1 MANSSGLSRVSVIDS
16 VHLPPLFATAQH
28 TIQQSPMHRS
38 IDDVSPHASCSDT
51 ASNAHCHRTSDTVKS
66 RIRPNNGRSK
76 QHSSGSKNIASHA
89 NAGNCESGSDGL
101 PAAAAAARQQS
112 IPSVNPTPS
121 VNNKST
127 ILSKNNLP
135 PSALNDKW
143 QTKFQEQYRGS
154 RSRHALPYSTYATMA
169 SAIDNPN
176 PSKGRMSE
184 STAAKLNAL
193 RPKLLGMAFAPWSI
207 LEYMTFTGPPLE
219 YGGNTTSESR
229 SPRDKHARNPSAF
242 PSKSLQ
248 SAHPALETH
257 YKLRASDTGSSSLS
271 KSASVPLG
279 KHESSAQLSTVA
291 RSSTNP
297 PLRGGDDCSAAMR
310 DSISDRTFSDSLYI
324 STGKLNSDRDS
335 RLTTALA
342 TESLNSVEKDK
353 CALLSDSD
361 LKQSIRYKSAPLNV
375 SAMDP
380 VIVINDGYMSS
391 DAIKPDM
398 SFKQVDGA
406 VSTLKSTPLESPR
419 LATAQTT
426 GTASDTNFKP
436 QNKPVARPA
445 YSFGKIKQKTLA
457 DSKQSQPQATIIN
470 TENQKLECHGSSNTS
485 SASMGQSAHNDP
497 KKEFNVLLIKGWE
510 QVHKRLHSVV
520 IKIPISISDI
530 KAAHMAQQKL
540 AQSKSTEKGF
550 ADPQHTSKSLA
561 FSQFNGG
568 KSALPKLRISN
579 SSQYSS
585 VNKLGQERQT
595 DLSSKLP
602 TAQSYSSSL
611 QSSPV
616 DLSRSNSAS
625 AGKSSKTLA
634 ANSRSNSTEQ
644 RILNPKKKPMKFE
657 KSASK
662 GMTERKSLQSPRRP
676 TSAADDRKRQAPPR
690 NDTDE
695 DVLVSRTKKRSP
707 NQEVGIERF
716 SKKESPSQSRT
727 TISNSSV
734 AMQHS
739 KSYQPEPDID
749 RKPKRMRSSTSPTMD
764 TFLSEKSFKASL
776 NSKVENK
783 KKQAVPSKV
792 SNSSGKV
799 ELNGQQNNRSRKDMN
814 HASKCIEPSNN
825 KRKDRDPISTN
836 GTEKVASNDGL
847 RSVKRIKGET
857 GVNETMDAKREQVG
871 SKSSLDRDKNNTKDS
886 SYISPP
892 SIPKTRPY
900 SQANRRELSN
910 EMSLHRSAHE
920 DPLNHT
926 TSHHS
931 NSDVDSSRNIK
942 GSHSE
947 DGYFHK
953 NSTAKQDE
961 SSSRSKSS
969 SDSLAIKADRTTKV
983 SPRSVDFPKSH
994 SAHQR
999 PATQSPYTHTPISTH
1014 TVSSAHSTSSLSL
1027 DFNTRGTHSFT
1038 AASPVK
1044 PLTETDWRQLGI
1056 HHKRSG
1062 DANNLRIKN
1071 SSRGSPRYKQ
1081 ARVMQCLH
1089 YSASVICFMMTTSI
1103 RDEASGTN
1111 SYVNACPSKE
1121 TCVDSLLKAAF
1132 GLMRSEDWDP
1142 LHSLLLRCH
1151 ASLITRALN
1160 FTQRAYQNQQ
1170 RDKTR
1175 LQRKLDDT
1183 TIPND
1188 IARLDT
1194 ELQKISAQIYANA
1207 TWYTEMSGF
1216 VVSTMKQAG
1225 KLCPD
1230 FHQMFHA
1237 YMLKGPISADS
1248 KPVVICETANHI
1260 LEAFA
1265 ASRFPDFFFEFFP
1278 ECLTTMS

>member
-1 MANSSGLSRVSVIDS
+1 
-16 VHLPPLFATAQH
+16 
-28 TIQQSPMHRS
+28 MHRS

-470 TENQKLECHGSSNTS
+470 TENQKLECHGSSNAS

-520 IKIPISISDI
+520 IKIPI
-530 KAAHMAQQKL
+530 
-540 AQSKSTEKGF
+540 
-550 ADPQHTSKSLA
+550 
-561 FSQFNGG
+561 N
-568 KSALPKLRISN
+568 
-579 SSQYSS
+579 
-585 VNKLGQERQT
+585 
-595 DLSSKLP
+595 
-602 TAQSYSSSL
+602 
-611 QSSPV
+611 
-616 DLSRSNSAS
+616 
-625 AGKSSKTLA
+625 
-634 ANSRSNSTEQ
+634 
-644 RILNPKKKPMKFE
+644 
-657 KSASK
+657 
-662 GMTERKSLQSPRRP
+662 
-676 TSAADDRKRQAPPR
+676 
-690 NDTDE
+690 
-695 DVLVSRTKKRSP
+695 
-707 NQEVGIERF
+707 
-716 SKKESPSQSRT
+716 
-727 TISNSSV
+727 
-734 AMQHS
+734 
-739 KSYQPEPDID
+739 
-749 RKPKRMRSSTSPTMD
+749 
-764 TFLSEKSFKASL
+764 
-776 NSKVENK
+776 
-783 KKQAVPSKV
+783 
-792 SNSSGKV
+792 
-799 ELNGQQNNRSRKDMN
+799 
-814 HASKCIEPSNN
+814 
-825 KRKDRDPISTN
+825 
-836 GTEKVASNDGL
+836 
-847 RSVKRIKGET
+847 
-857 GVNETMDAKREQVG
+857 
-871 SKSSLDRDKNNTKDS
+871 
-886 SYISPP
+886 
-892 SIPKTRPY
+892 
-900 SQANRRELSN
+900 
-910 EMSLHRSAHE
+910 
-920 DPLNHT
+920 
-926 TSHHS
+926 
-931 NSDVDSSRNIK
+931 
-942 GSHSE
+942 
-947 DGYFHK
+947 
-953 NSTAKQDE
+953 
-961 SSSRSKSS
+961 
-969 SDSLAIKADRTTKV
+969 
-983 SPRSVDFPKSH
+983 
-994 SAHQR
+994 
-999 PATQSPYTHTPISTH
+999 
-1014 TVSSAHSTSSLSL
+1014 
-1027 DFNTRGTHSFT
+1027 FNTRGTHSFT

>member
-470 TENQKLECHGSSNTS
+470 TENQKLECHGSSNAS

-595 DLSSKLP
+595 DLFSKLP

-644 RILNPKKKPMKFE
+644 RILNPKKKPIKFE

-676 TSAADDRKRQAPPR
+676 TSAADDRNRQAPPR

-695 DVLVSRTKKRSP
+695 DVLVSRTKNRSA
-707 NQEVGIERF
+707 NQEVGIE
-716 SKKESPSQSRT
+716 P
-727 TISNSSV
+727 
-734 AMQHS
+734 
-739 KSYQPEPDID
+739 
-749 RKPKRMRSSTSPTMD
+749 
-764 TFLSEKSFKASL
+764 SL

-871 SKSSLDRDKNNTKDS
+871 SKSSLDRDKNNAKDS

-983 SPRSVDFPKSH
+983 SP
-994 SAHQR
+994 
-999 PATQSPYTHTPISTH
+999 
-1014 TVSSAHSTSSLSL
+1014 
-1027 DFNTRGTHSFT
+1027 
-1038 AASPVK
+1038 
-1044 PLTETDWRQLGI
+1044 
-1056 HHKRSG
+1056 
-1062 DANNLRIKN
+1062 
-1071 SSRGSPRYKQ
+1071 
-1081 ARVMQCLH
+1081 
-1089 YSASVICFMMTTSI
+1089 
-1103 RDEASGTN
+1103 
-1111 SYVNACPSKE
+1111 
-1121 TCVDSLLKAAF
+1121 
-1132 GLMRSEDWDP
+1132 
-1142 LHSLLLRCH
+1142 
-1151 ASLITRALN
+1151 
-1160 FTQRAYQNQQ
+1160 
-1170 RDKTR
+1170 
-1175 LQRKLDDT
+1175 
-1183 TIPND
+1183 
-1188 IARLDT
+1188 
-1194 ELQKISAQIYANA
+1194 
-1207 TWYTEMSGF
+1207 
-1216 VVSTMKQAG
+1216 
-1225 KLCPD
+1225 
-1230 FHQMFHA
+1230 
-1237 YMLKGPISADS
+1237 
-1248 KPVVICETANHI
+1248 
-1260 LEAFA
+1260 
-1265 ASRFPDFFFEFFP
+1265 
-1278 ECLTTMS
+1278 